1 MKKGEIAMLA
11 SKLLNDEWDKNLDDT
26 DISGIAYDSRLVE
39 PGYAFVC
46 ISGFEADG
54 HSFAD
59 SAVSKGA
66 ALIVAQEGR
75 TVSASVPVCY
85 VKDTRKTLADMACA
99 FYGHPS
105 DSFKLIGVTGTNG
118 KTTVTYLIKSILE
131 QAGCNVGIIGTN
143 QNIIGDKV
151 LLTKS
156 TTPTT
161 PNSLELQKIF
171 TEMSESGAE
180 YVVMEVSSHALELSR
195 VRGCDFEVG
204 IFTNLTRDHLDFHH
218 TMKNYMLAKAKLFD
232 ISQKGAINVDDEYGM
247 KIREMHSGENILT
260 YGINNECDVRAK
272 DIKITP
278 RGVNFTVVFEE
289 KEYPMFLC
297 IPGTFSVYN
306 ALSAVCA
313 CMQLGIDMETITN
326 GLRAAVGV
334 LGRVEVVPTDTDY
347 TVIIDYAHTPDGL
360 ENIILAMKG
369 FAKGRVITLFGCGGD
384 RDNTKRAIMGEISGR
399 LSDFSIITSD
409 NPRTEDPLKIIEMIE
424 EGMKKTDGE
433 YVVIP
438 DRRKAIAYALDNAK
452 ADDVV
457 ILAGKGQE
465 TYQIIGKEKID
476 FDERVVVFG
485 HLNSKTQGSGE

>member
-1 MKKGEIAMLA
+1 MLA
-11 SKLLNDEWDKNLDDT
+11 SKILNNYLSDSSE
-26 DISGIAYDSRLVE
+26 DIEITGIAYDSRAVQ
-39 PGYAFVC
+39 PGYIFVC
-46 ISGFEADG
+46 VKGFETDG
-54 HSFAD
+54 HKYAQC
-59 SAVSKGA
+59 AVDNGA
-66 ALIVAQEGR
+66 VMIVAEDEID
-75 TVSASVPVCY
+75 VSVPVCY
-85 VKDTRKTLADMACA
+85 VEDSRKALADISCE

-105 DSFKLIGVTGTNG
+105 EKFRLVGVTGTNG
-118 KTTVTYLIKSILE
+118 KTTVTYLVKSILE
-131 QAGCNVGIIGTN
+131 LAGKKVGIIGTN

-161 PNSLELQKIF
+161 PNSLELQSIF
-171 TEMSESGAE
+171 GEMAESGAE
-180 YVVMEVSSHALELSR
+180 YVVMEVSSHALDLSR
-195 VRGCDFEVG
+195 VRGCKFDVG
-204 IFTNLTRDHLDFHH
+204 VFTNLTRDHLDFHR
-218 TMKNYMLAKAKLFD
+218 TMKNYMLAKAKLFG
-232 ISQKGAINVDDEYGM
+232 ISDTGAINIDDEYGQQILELY
-247 KIREMHSGENILT
+247 KSENIMT
-260 YGINNECDVRAK
+260 YGINNEADVRAK

-278 RGVNFTVVFEE
+278 RGVNFTVTYEG
-289 KEYPMFLC
+289 KDYPMFLC

-306 ALSAVCA
+306 AMSAICT
-313 CMQLGIDMETITN
+313 CIKLGIDMESISN

-384 RDNTKRAIMGEISGR
+384 RDNTKRAVMGEIAGN

-409 NPRTEDPLKIIEMIE
+409 NPRTEDPDAIIAMIE

-433 YVVIP
+433 YTVIT

-452 ADDVV
+452 ADDVI

-465 TYQIIGKEKID
+465 TYQIIGKEKFD
-476 FDERVVVFG
+476 FDERVEVFK
-485 HLNSKTQGSGE
+485 HLNSKA